1 MTHAST
7 LPAPRSAPRDYGGDV
22 NTNVAPFDAALPG
35 ALPSVNARAV
45 DLAARLGFA
54 LGGEVQRVSHFD
66 RKHYFYA
73 DLPHGYQITQH
84 RRPIVL
90 GGVLDVTLPAPN
102 QRPKTKDQRRRGV
115 EPARGGDAAAS
126 NPPPRALRVERLQL
140 ETDTGKST
148 SSRDATLV
156 NLNRAGCALVEIVT
170 APDLRSAEEAAAAV
184 ETFQRLLRHLGVSDA
199 NLDEGSLRADVNVS
213 VRLAGDEALGER
225 CEVKNLNSVRSVAR
239 AVRHEAARHRALIR
253 AGGVVRR
260 QTRSFDPATGT
271 TAALREKEALLDYRF
286 APEPDL
292 PPVVVSDARLARIRD
307 DTPELPTVAK
317 ARLCDPAGPH
327 ALRPELAEA
336 LTSRPEATAYYE
348 RAFAAARAWTKKTRG
363 EGESA
368 VSGSEVPM
376 PTFDAGKIRATDV
389 ANFVTGELAGA
400 AKRAGVNSRGG
411 PLAGLPASA
420 SAERVG
426 ELLARVAAGELT
438 ARMAKSAAAAAASG
452 DAREWPE
459 MIARLFP
466 ARRRAGDANGGGSA
480 RDDDDG
486 ALERLCATIAGE
498 MPEQAEA
505 YRGGKTRLMGLFVG
519 EAMKRTGG
527 VADPRKVAA
536 EFKKILDDGG
546 GDGGGDGA

>member
-213 VRLAGDEALGER
+213 VRLARDEALGER

-363 EGESA
+363 EGERA
-368 VSGSEVPM
+368 VFGSEVSM

-400 AKRAGVNSRGG
+400 ANRGG
-411 PLAGLPASA
+411 GEQSRRSAGGSSRERERGTRGRTLSA
-420 SAERVG
+420 RRRRGTHREDGKVGGGGGGERRR
-426 ELLARVAAGELT
+426 ARVA
-438 ARMAKSAAAAAASG
+438 G
-452 DAREWPE
+452 DDRATLPRETTRRRRE
-459 MIARLFP
+459 
-466 ARRRAGDANGGGSA
+466 RRAGRATTTTARWNGCA
-480 RDDDDG
+480 RQSRG
-486 ALERLCATIAGE
+486 RCRSRRRRT
-498 MPEQAEA
+498 
-505 YRGGKTRLMGLFVG
+505 GGKTRLMGLFVG

-546 GDGGGDGA
+546 GDGA

>member
-1 MTHAST
+1 M
-7 LPAPRSAPRDYGGDV
+7 

-45 DLAARLGFA
+45 ELAARLGFA
-54 LGGEVQRVSHFD
+54 LGGEVQRVSAFD

-84 RRPIVL
+84 RHPVVL
-90 GGVLDVTLPAPN
+90 GGVLDVFLPAPK
-102 QRPKTKDQRRRGV
+102 RTKDQKRRGV
-115 EPARGGDAAAS
+115 DPTPA
-126 NPPPRALRVERLQL
+126 PPPRALRVERLQL

-148 SSRDATLV
+148 RSRDASLV
-156 NLNRAGCALVEIVT
+156 DLNRAGCALVEIVT

-184 ETFQRLLRHLGVSDA
+184 ETFQRVLRHLGVSDA

-213 VRLAGDEALGER
+213 VRRAGDDALGER

-253 AGGVVRR
+253 AGSAVRR

-271 TAALREKEALLDYRF
+271 TAVLRDKEALLDYRF
-286 APEPDL
+286 SPEPDL
-292 PPVVVSDARLARIRD
+292 PPVVVSDALLARIREE
-307 DTPELPTVAK
+307 TPELPTVAR

-336 LTSRPEATAYYE
+336 LTSHPVALAYYE
-348 RAFAAARAWTKKTRG
+348 RVVAAARAFREKTRRG
-363 EGESA
+363 G
-368 VSGSEVPM
+368 GDGGDGG
-376 PTFDAGKIRATDV
+376 DAGKTYPTVDPTDV
-389 ANFVTGELAGA
+389 ANFVTGELVGA
-400 AKRAGVNSRGG
+400 AKRAGVSGRGG

-420 SAERVG
+420 SAERMG

-459 MIARLFP
+459 MIAQLFP
-466 ARRRAGDANGGGSA
+466 AADAERGEFAGDDEE
-480 RDDDDG
+480 DD
-486 ALERLCATIAGE
+486 ALERLCAKIVGE

-536 EFKKILDDGG
+536 ELKKILDDGG
-546 GDGGGDGA
+546 GDRKS

>member
-1 MTHAST
+1 
-7 LPAPRSAPRDYGGDV
+7 V

-90 GGVLDVTLPAPN
+90 GGVLDITLPAPN
-102 QRPKTKDQRRRGV
+102 VNKDQRRRGKEDV
-115 EPARGGDAAAS
+115 DLVSLP
-126 NPPPRALRVERLQL
+126 PPPRALRVERLQL
-140 ETDTGKST
+140 ETDTGKS
-148 SSRDATLV
+148 SRARDATLV

-213 VRLAGDEALGER
+213 VRRAGDEALGER

-253 AGGVVRR
+253 VGGVVRR

-271 TAALREKEALLDYRF
+271 TAVLRDKEALLDYRF

-317 ARLCDPAGPH
+317 ARLCDPSGPH

-363 EGESA
+363 DGESA

-389 ANFVTGELAGA
+389 ANFVTGELVGA

-459 MIARLFP
+459 MIAQLFP
-466 ARRRAGDANGGGSA
+466 ARRRAGDANGGSA
-480 RDDDDG
+480 RDDDG

>member
-1 MTHAST
+1 M
-7 LPAPRSAPRDYGGDV
+7 

-35 ALPSVNARAV
+35 ALPSVNARARWTSPRASASPS
-45 DLAARLGFA
+45 AARSSA
-54 LGGEVQRVSHFD
+54 S
-66 RKHYFYA
+66 
-73 DLPHGYQITQH
+73 
-84 RRPIVL
+84 
-90 GGVLDVTLPAPN
+90 VTSIANTTSTRISLTGTRSPNTAAPSSSAASSTS
-102 QRPKTKDQRRRGV
+102 RSPPRTKDQKPKTR
-115 EPARGGDAAAS
+115 DAAAS
-126 NPPPRALRVERLQL
+126 NPRVVETPPRRTLHQRALNVERLQL

-286 APEPDL
+286 APEPDV

-480 RDDDDG
+480 RDDDG

>member
-1 MTHAST
+1 M
-7 LPAPRSAPRDYGGDV
+7 

-90 GGVLDVTLPAPN
+90 GGVLDITLPAPN
-102 QRPKTKDQRRRGV
+102 VNKDQRRRGKEDV
-115 EPARGGDAAAS
+115 DLVSLP
-126 NPPPRALRVERLQL
+126 PPPRAPASSASNSRRTRGSRRARER
-140 ETDTGKST
+140 
-148 SSRDATLV
+148 RDARKPQPRGV
-156 NLNRAGCALVEIVT
+156 RARGDRHRA
-170 APDLRSAEEAAAAV
+170 RSSLGGGGSRGGRDG
-184 ETFQRLLRHLGVSDA
+184 FQRLLRHLGVSDA

-213 VRLAGDEALGER
+213 VRRAGDEALGER

-271 TAALREKEALLDYRF
+271 TAVLRDKEALLDYRF

-317 ARLCDPAGPH
+317 ARLCDPSGPH

-336 LTSRPEATAYYE
+336 LTLRPEATAYYE
-348 RAFAAARAWTKKTRG
+348 RARRGARVDEEDARRWRERGVRVGSADADIRRG
-363 EGESA
+363 E
-368 VSGSEVPM
+368 
-376 PTFDAGKIRATDV
+376 KY
-389 ANFVTGELAGA
+389 
-400 AKRAGVNSRGG
+400 
-411 PLAGLPASA
+411 
-420 SAERVG
+420 
-426 ELLARVAAGELT
+426 
-438 ARMAKSAAAAAASG
+438 
-452 DAREWPE
+452 
-459 MIARLFP
+459 
-466 ARRRAGDANGGGSA
+466 ARRTSPTSSRVSSWA
-480 RDDDDG
+480 RRN
-486 ALERLCATIAGE
+486 A
-498 MPEQAEA
+498 
-505 YRGGKTRLMGLFVG
+505 RG
-519 EAMKRTGG
+519 
-527 VADPRKVAA
+527 
-536 EFKKILDDGG
+536 
-546 GDGGGDGA
+546 